1 MKIRVIL
8 NVVRMLAEYK
18 NIVAEITEEFIIH
31 KKAVVSK
38 AAKSL
43 VQTIQSVS

>member
-31 KKAVVSK
+31 KNQLCLKP
-38 AAKSL
+38 
-43 VQTIQSVS
+43 QNH

>member
-1 MKIRVIL
+1 MKGLL
-8 NVVRMLAEYK
+8 NVFRILPEYK
-18 NIVAEITEEFIIH
+18 NIVAEITEEFTIH

-38 AAKSL
+38 TAKSL

>member
-18 NIVAEITEEFIIH
+18 NIVAEITEEFTIH
-31 KKAVVSK
+31 KNTYVTLRKVF
-38 AAKSL
+38 
-43 VQTIQSVS
+43 

>member
-1 MKIRVIL
+1 MKLKVIL
-8 NVVRMLAEYK
+8 NVVRILPEY
-18 NIVAEITEEFIIH
+18 NNVVAGISEEFTIH

-38 AAKSL
+38 TAKSL